1 MRVAPSLRNLRG
13 ETWQD
18 LVDQALAA
26 PEGSLE
32 QLAFSLLLIRLNGC
46 LTCYA
51 DCYRAMRGC
60 TDCAVTTVSRFRG
73 EDQEL
78 LDMYQEATVEVK
90 EYLNAQRLALSE
102 EE

>member
-1 MRVAPSLRNLRG
+1 MRVASDLRNLRG
-13 ETWQD
+13 EAWQQ
-18 LVDQALAA
+18 LVDNAMEA

-60 TDCAVTTVSRFRG
+60 TECAATTVRRYRG

-78 LDMYQEATVEVK
+78 LEMYEEAVAEVES
-90 EYLNAQRLALSE
+90 YLKDQRPLVME
-102 EE
+102 DT

>member
-13 ETWQD
+13 EAWQE
-18 LVDQALAA
+18 LVDQAIEA

-32 QLAFSLLLIRLNGC
+32 QLAFSLLLIRLDGC

-73 EDQEL
+73 EDKEL
-78 LDMYQEATVEVK
+78 IDMYEEATVDVN
-90 EYLNAQRLALSE
+90 EYLQAQRDALLE